1 MERRLSFFYLKM
13 KSISMKIKVQ
23 WSHIALDALFAQT
36 VLYILK
42 EEGMKHNSIFF
53 FYL

>member
-1 MERRLSFFYLKM
+1 M
-13 KSISMKIKVQ
+13 KSISIKIKVQ

-53 FYL
+53 FLS